1 MDVVTS
7 GTVPVQNVGQ
17 FVMFERGSTHLIEK
31 DEIYVLTPE
40 EHQVGP
46 FGPMHRGCKNPYGED
61 ALIIGFN
68 PIIYTYRGHD
78 KAWCAYCH
86 CFASD
91 ECQEWLDSGCQK

>member
-1 MDVVTS
+1 
-7 GTVPVQNVGQ
+7 
-17 FVMFERGSTHLIEK
+17 MFERGSTHLIEQ

-46 FGPMHRGCKNPYGED
+46 FGPMHRGCKSPYGD
-61 ALIIGFN
+61 KLIIGFN

-86 CFASD
+86 CFVSD
-91 ECQEWLDSGCQK
+91 ECQEWLDNV